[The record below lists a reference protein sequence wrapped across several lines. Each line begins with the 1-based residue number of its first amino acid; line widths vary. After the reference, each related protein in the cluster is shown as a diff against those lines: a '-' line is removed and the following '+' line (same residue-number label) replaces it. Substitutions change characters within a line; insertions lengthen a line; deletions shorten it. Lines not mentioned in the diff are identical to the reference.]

1 MTDWDSDQTAGEPP
15 AVVVYWRPG
24 CWYCNRLFQG
34 LDRAGIASERRNI
47 WEDDE
52 ARRFVREHNR
62 GNETV
67 PTVVIKDQVL
77 TNPPAAVVVES
88 VLGSPHADHGEAAPG
103 WARRLFGS

>member
-1 MTDWDSDQTAGEPP
+1 MGDRDGEATGGDPP

-24 CWYCNRLFQG
+24 CWYCNRLFGG
-34 LDRAGIASERRNI
+34 LERAGIAAERRNI

-67 PTVVIKDQVL
+67 PTVAIGEHVL
-77 TNPPAAVVVES
+77 TNPPAATVVES
-88 VLGSPHADHGEAAPG
+88 VRGARPGGATAG